1 MASGAEGSR
10 TLDLLNAIQA
20 LSQLS
25 YGPTGGKTGGGVSI
39 PRPSRVGQRD
49 AASLPEVAARVD
61 RRAVDA
67 HLVVKVRPGGTARR
81 ADGADRLAAMHLL
94 ALAHVERG
102 EMAVERVEP
111 TAVIDDHEAA
121 VARVA
126 PAVEHRRHVDQWTRL
141 RAALL
146 HVRQAARLGAALAQR
161 RRSAREAIDP
171 ARHLGHL
178 PALAGDQLAPVREPR
193 AEPRHLVAQ
202 RGAPLLGL

>member
-1 MASGAEGSR
+1 MTSGAEGSR

-39 PRPSRVGQRD
+39 PRPSPVGQRD

-67 HLVVKVRPGGTARR
+67 HLVVKVRPGGAARR

-126 PAVEHRRHVDQWTRL
+126 PGEDHLAVAGRRHRKAVL
-141 RAALL
+141 RRDVEIGRASC
-146 HVRQAARLGAALAQR
+146 REKWRARW
-161 RRSAREAIDP
+161 SANA
-171 ARHLGHL
+171 
-178 PALAGDQLAPVREPR
+178 
-193 AEPRHLVAQ
+193 
-202 RGAPLLGL
+202 